1 MNKLKKECAS
11 TVFSALVHLGIPYQN
26 LYCTLKEALQSIDS
40 SLYYSQN
47 TFCYKEIIIHRII
60 INMIHIT
67 SRTFLDFQLVHHI
80 LGLRVIIAD

>member
-1 MNKLKKECAS
+1 MNKNGACP
-11 TVFSALVHLGIPYQN
+11 VFSAPVHLYRSE
-26 LYCTLKEALQSIDS
+26 EALQSIDS
-40 SLYYSQN
+40 SVYYSQN
-47 TFCYKEIIIHRII
+47 TFCYKEVVIHRII